1 LTDSLDIGGHRFH
14 LARWPLRPD
23 DPHRAWDAADVYLH
37 DHLAALEE
45 AGDVDAAARPL
56 VINDN
61 FGALAVP
68 LRRRAPVSW
77 SDDHLARLA
86 LAHNLRAAGDDEHAV
101 AFVPADTTPASDAPF
116 AVAVARF
123 PKSLAF
129 WEDTLRRLR
138 PLLAPGARVLAGGMI
153 KHTPMRAYRLLE
165 EIIGP
170 TATTEGRR
178 KARLAVAVLDPHRDV
193 AGAVPDA
200 RYRVDEADL
209 DLAAGPN
216 VFARDRL
223 DVGTRVLLPH
233 LPRDLGPGRAAD
245 LGCGAGVLALALAR
259 ANPDAEVLGVD
270 VSYQAVASARANA
283 AANGLASPRLV
294 FEAADG
300 LTGVAAE
307 SLDLVVCNP
316 PFHQDR
322 TVGDQ
327 LAWGMF
333 AHAHRCLRPGGR
345 LIIVG
350 NRHLGHGGRLV
361 RLFGDCRVLDAT
373 PKFEVLAA
381 RRADRGAPPVV

>member
-1 LTDSLDIGGHRFH
+1 MTRPPDIDACLNR

-23 DPHRAWDAADVYLH
+23 DRLRAWDAADHYLL
-37 DHLAALEE
+37 DHLAVLEQR
-45 AGDVDAAARPL
+45 GDLDAAARL
-56 VINDN
+56 VVINDN

-68 LRRRAPVSW
+68 LRGRGPVSW

-86 LAHNLRAAGDDEHAV
+86 LGHNLRDAGADEHAV
-101 AFVPADTTPASDAPF
+101 TFVPADTAPATGAPF
-116 AVAVARF
+116 VVALARF
-123 PKSLAF
+123 PKSLVF

-170 TATTEGRR
+170 TVTTEGRR
-178 KARLAVAVLDPHRDV
+178 KARLAVAVLDEDRDT

-200 RYRVDEADL
+200 RYRVDELDL
-209 DLAAGPN
+209 DLTAGPN

-233 LPRDLGPGRAAD
+233 LPGDLGPGRAAD
-245 LGCGAGVLALALAR
+245 LGCGGGVLALALAR
-259 ANPDAEVLGVD
+259 RNPRAEVLGVD
-270 VSYQAVASARANA
+270 ASYQAVASARANA
-283 AANGLASPRLV
+283 AAAGLASPRV
-294 FEAADG
+294 AFEAADG

-333 AHAHRCLRPGGR
+333 THAHRCLRPGGR

-350 NRHLGHGGRLV
+350 NRHLGHAARLGRIFGG
-361 RLFGDCRVLDAT
+361 CHVLEAT

-381 RRADRGAPPVV
+381 RRADRGAPSVV